1 MGNVAFQNA
10 IYLTEP
16 GCQICRECYTMRSR
30 PVSNSNVTIKQHFKP
45 RGHWFM
51 GKRLV
56 SGSLVFLVGLFAGV
70 HREPAREPPLYGGVC
85 ASDVR
90 TLSRLPRL
98 ALDILQRVSAQSV
111 APQPVSCAAP
121 PTTYQSLPSV
131 TGRGDVSVPLSLGT
145 GPGIGTD
152 NPNLCFVYKTL
163 PAAPV
168 IRIKQGNTL
177 TINLTNTL
185 DNTGP

>member
-1 MGNVAFQNA
+1 M
-10 IYLTEP
+10 
-16 GCQICRECYTMRSR
+16 
-30 PVSNSNVTIKQHFKP
+30 
-45 RGHWFM
+45 
-51 GKRLV
+51 
-56 SGSLVFLVGLFAGV
+56 FLVALFAGV
-70 HREPAREPPLYGGVC
+70 HREPARESPLYAGVC
-85 ASDVR
+85 TSDVG
-90 TLSRLPRL
+90 TFSRLPQF
-98 ALDILQRVSAQSV
+98 ALDILQRVSAQPA
-111 APQPVSCAAP
+111 APRPVSCAAP

-145 GPGIGTD
+145 GPGIGTG